1 MWYLENLSAR
11 NVCSFRE
18 VEYTLQQGV
27 TTLIFG
33 HNIDN
38 ENQKSNGSGKST
50 LLEVIALGITGS
62 PLRKVRSEEIIN
74 DNAEDCCVGLTFG
87 NRVTGERLHIERR
100 IFRKGTSEVRCV
112 CVRQGAEEI
121 VPQASVDACNRYI
134 LNRLGITRDELFSS
148 FILSRHRYQDF
159 LSSSDK
165 DKKEIINRFSNG
177 VVVDEAI
184 AQVEA
189 DLKPL
194 REKLGEADLE
204 LAGLEGRIEML
215 TEQIRTEEES
225 RQAKEK
231 SRQQKVADI
240 QATITRK
247 RTEMRICKE
256 EIARLHATIIDMDAT
271 DKQLQQFEESDTPLQ
286 ESSRQVRELL
296 AHVTSTD
303 LTDWSRIVTIKNQEI
318 EKMNT
323 EIDKWTQI
331 IAATAQKI
339 ARAKADH
346 LAMSSE
352 YNSFEQQAAD
362 QGKDFAEEMESL
374 SERFTRATAQI
385 EELRTRKR
393 MTRAGI
399 ETLTAKLAG
408 KVTCPACQ
416 HEFLVAD
423 ADFDVAGA
431 QTELERRKAD
441 IEAVKGSIL
450 DNEIEAEKV
459 EMMMTHVRN
468 ECRNLEG
475 LREQWRDR
483 LAKGERAV
491 QAAEYEME
499 GARFNMKRTE
509 DFVAARTK
517 EIGEIRRRLFD
528 EAFEVLDAARKGNER
543 CLTDNKERLRAAV
556 CSIETLTQTI
566 TELENATGSDL
577 IASLKDSL
585 KSYRRKSG
593 EVLQAKVALERRIKA
608 LQVQQQIFV
617 QFKSYLANTKI
628 DALSSMMNR
637 ILADLGSDIRVS
649 MSGFTILKSGAI
661 REKISVSLIRDG
673 MDCGSFDKFS
683 EGEKMRV
690 NLSSIIAMQRLV
702 NGNCDDGKGLD
713 LLVID
718 ELGDSLDETGLA
730 STFSAI
736 NKLGLTALV
745 VSHGLTH
752 EGYPYKLQIVKENGE
767 SRIDVR

>member
-11 NVCSFRE
+11 NICSFRE

-33 HNIDN
+33 HNVDN

-87 NRVTGERLHIERR
+87 NRVTGERLLIERR
-100 IFRKGTSEVRCV
+100 ILRKGTSEVRCLS
-112 CVRQGAEEI
+112 VRQGAEEI
-121 VPQASVDACNRYI
+121 VPQASVDACNKYI

-165 DKKEIINRFSNG
+165 EKKEIINRFSNG
-177 VVVDEAI
+177 VVVDEAM

-189 DLKPL
+189 DLEPL

-240 QATITRK
+240 KTTITRK

-256 EIARLHATIIDMDAT
+256 EIARLHAAVIDIDTA
-271 DKQLQQFEESDTPLQ
+271 DKQLQRFEESDTPLQ
-286 ESSRQVRELL
+286 ESSRRVRELL
-296 AHVTSTD
+296 APVTSTD
-303 LTDWSRIVTIKNQEI
+303 LTDWSRIVTTKNREI
-318 EKMNT
+318 EKMNS

-339 ARAKADH
+339 ARAQADH

-352 YNSFEQQAAD
+352 YYSFEQQAAD

-374 SERFTRATAQI
+374 SERFTRATALI

-393 MTRAGI
+393 TTTAGI

-408 KVTCPACQ
+408 KVMCPACR
-416 HEFLVAD
+416 HEFLIAD

-431 QTELERRKAD
+431 RTELERRKAD
-441 IEAVKGSIL
+441 FEAVKGSLL

-543 CLTDNKERLRAAV
+543 SLADNKERLRAAD

-566 TELENATGSDL
+566 TELENATGSEL

-593 EVLQAKVALERRIKA
+593 EVLQAKVALERRIKT

-702 NGNCDDGKGLD
+702 NANCDEGKGLD

-767 SRIDVR
+767 SRIDIR